1 MSVHFLFYVMNSEH
15 HWSSN
20 LLTFIIRKRG
30 KSRKTMGYNLKNAR
44 VKYILKQIFQEIK
57 QNEQYPALDR
67 SSIQTSLIR
76 ENFKFKKRLLK

>member
-20 LLTFIIRKRG
+20 LLTFIRKRG

-44 VKYILKQIFQEIK
+44 VKYILKQILQEIK